1 MRKVMTLL
9 TMFLFLFSSAPLVHG
24 EETLN
29 FSIIEVLVIPN
40 SDRIAP
46 TITSGSGSF
55 LGRGIDSFAKSGES
69 FEMQVWVDYNS
80 MSPVE
85 SVSLEFST
93 PNGNEIINPSSEFL
107 LSRWKFTRLF
117 NDSDIGTWT
126 LNKIIATDISGISAE
141 RTFTDFT
148 FHVFPSNY
156 SYFSDQ
162 ELIIERSDD
171 FVKISLSEEVD
182 PTTITTQSV
191 LLYESQLN
199 FGFGNNNVPYD
210 LKQLTD
216 YNITVSDDK
225 KSFTVENN
233 SSYLTSKKYHII
245 IKDTLKDLG
254 GNILTNPKWINL
266 KYVDN

>member
-1 MRKVMTLL
+1 MKKTITLL
-9 TMFLFLFSSAPLVHG
+9 TMVFLFLFSSTPLAYG
-24 EETLN
+24 EEIPSL
-29 FSIIEVLVIPN
+29 SITDVQVIPN
-40 SDRIAP
+40 SSRIAP
-46 TITSGSGSF
+46 TITSGSGLF
-55 LGRGIDSFAKSGES
+55 IGRGIDSFAKSGELL
-69 FEMQVWVDYNS
+69 EIQVWVTS
-80 MSPVE
+80 VIGVE
-85 SVSLEFST
+85 SVLLDFTT
-93 PNGNEIINPSSEFL
+93 PNGNETINTLSSVAIP
-107 LSRWKFTRLF
+107 SRWKITKTFS
-117 NDSDIGTWT
+117 DSDIGSWT
-126 LNKIIATDISGISAE
+126 LNKIVATDFAGITTE

-266 KYVDN
+266 KYIDN

>member
-1 MRKVMTLL
+1 MKKAIALL
-9 TMFLFLFSSAPLVHG
+9 TIITIFLFSNSSLVYG
-24 EETLN
+24 EEVSTL
-29 FSIIEVLVIPN
+29 SIIDVLVIPN

-46 TITSGSGSF
+46 TITSGSGRF
-55 LGRGIDSFAKSGES
+55 LGRGSDSFATSGES
-69 FEMQVWVDYNS
+69 LKMQIWVEYNS
-80 MSPVE
+80 LSPVE
-85 SVSLEFST
+85 SVSLEFAT
-93 PNGNEIINPSSEFL
+93 PNGNETIDALNELVRWEFTKTF
-107 LSRWKFTRLF
+107 S
-117 NDSDIGTWT
+117 DSDIGSWT
-126 LNKIIATDISGISAE
+126 LNKIVATDFAGISTE

-148 FHVFPSNY
+148 FHIFPSNY

-245 IKDTLKDLG
+245 IKDTLKDLE